1 MGGSKMKKLLCLLL
15 VTALIFTSLTGCSK
29 KEADPTSGS
38 PDVKTTEKEADKT
51 EPAKEAS
58 KPTTLTF
65 WTFNELHIQFFDDA
79 AVTWNTA
86 HPDQQIELKTEV
98 YPYDEMHNKLLIA
111 LQSGTG
117 APDLADI
124 EISKF
129 ANYLKGSN
137 PSLVPL
143 NDIVEPI
150 KDKLIMSRMDNYAK
164 DGKYYGVDYHVGATV
179 MYYNTEILGKAG
191 VNIDDIKTWADYV
204 EAGKKVVAATGIPMT
219 TTEVTEHWSYYPLIS
234 QRGSDFFA
242 ADGSVIL
249 DNQTNID
256 TLQFLYDGLY
266 TDKIA
271 VPAPGGF
278 HHSEEYWAF
287 MNKGGAASLMMPM
300 WYMNRFTNYMPD
312 LKGKIAI
319 RPLPLW
325 EEGGNRSAGMGGT
338 GTVVTVQSKEQD
350 LAKAFLAEAKLS
362 KEGSIKTWTILGF
375 DPIRWDAWSDPAMSA
390 DNEFTAYF
398 GKGIFDMLVEIKD
411 EIGPTQIK
419 ELYPDAVTLVQKNVV
434 FKALQEQSQTPEE
447 ALKEAANEL
456 RAKQ

>member
-1 MGGSKMKKLLCLLL
+1 MKKLLSIVLITVLLL
-15 VTALIFTSLTGCSK
+15 TTVTACSNVKETTSNDNK
-29 KEADPTSGS
+29 KQET
-38 PDVKTTEKEADKT
+38 KEDKT
-51 EPAKEAS
+51 ENGKATKLS
-58 KPTTLTF
+58 F
-65 WTFNELHIQFFDDA
+65 WTFNELHGVFMDDA
-79 AVTWNTA
+79 AKAWNAA
-86 HPDQQIELKTEV
+86 HPEEQIELKSEV

-129 ANYLKGSN
+129 ANYIKGSS

-143 NDIVEPI
+143 NDIIEPE
-150 KDKLIMSRMDNYAK
+150 KENLIMARMDNYAK
-164 DGKYYGVDYHVGATV
+164 DGNYYGIDYHVGATV

-191 VNIDDIKTWADYV
+191 VKVEDIKTWADYV

-234 QRGSDFFA
+234 QRGSDFFQ
-242 ADGSVIL
+242 ADGTVIL
-249 DNQTNID
+249 DNQVNID
-256 TLQFLYDGLY
+256 TLQFLYDMLY
-266 TDKIA
+266 TDKIS

-300 WYMNRFTNYMPD
+300 WYMGRFISYMPD

-319 RPLPLW
+319 APLPVW

-338 GTVVTVQSKEQD
+338 GTVITVQSKEQE
-350 LAKAFLAEAKLS
+350 LAKKFLAEAKLS
-362 KEGSIKTWTILGF
+362 KEGSIKTWTELGF
-375 DPIRWDAWSDPAMSA
+375 DPIRWDVWDDPAMSA
-390 DNEFTAYF
+390 SNDFTEYF
-398 GKGIFDMLVEIKD
+398 GTGIFAMLKEVKD
-411 EIGPTQIK
+411 EINPTNIT
-419 ELYPDAVTLVQKNVV
+419 ELYPDAVSLVQKNVV
-434 FKALQEQSQTPEE
+434 FKALKEKSQTPEE

-456 RAKQ
+456 RNK